1 MNKIHLDLPL
11 INYKNLSYQTMNN
24 VVEMD
29 RANGFEEQN
38 RKFLSVGFTE
48 KNTEYHQTFDVDDDT
63 IQFGKNLFPRFSLSI
78 IEQHPGQTIPAHL
91 DTFFTFSL
99 NNGVDPADCV
109 RINVFLE
116 DWKSGHYFEIN
127 ETPVLHWK
135 QGDAII
141 IRNNELHL
149 SGNMG
154 MQPKYTMQIT
164 GVWNEFTGC

>member
-1 MNKIHLDLPL
+1 MNFNLPKISFDKLQYQSLD
-11 INYKNLSYQTMNN
+11 NVSSQERSSNFEDQNKNFFSAGYN
-24 VVEMD
+24 
-29 RANGFEEQN
+29 
-38 RKFLSVGFTE
+38 
-48 KNTEYHQTFDVDDDT
+48 EYNSKYLQTFDVDKKC
-63 IQFGKNLFPRFSLSI
+63 IKFGKTVFPRFSMSI
-78 IEQHPGQTIPAHL
+78 IKQNPGQTIPAHL
-91 DTFFTFSL
+91 DTFFTFSS

-141 IRNNELHL
+141 IRNSDLHL